1 VCDVVSGTLFAI
13 SATQQVAGHI
23 AGNKM
28 IRARNKAKLANFKLA
43 NQQYMANV
51 VTENAKWKNQVSDA
65 DIAIDNIFTAAQ
77 GRLQAQDLELEGLV
91 AGHVWN
97 KNELIRDMYKNEY
110 AGEQTGVTASRL
122 ASEDIRKTGLALTKS
137 LADVMLN
144 QDKAWVNKEIIR
156 NDADMNRRSQWR
168 EVWRSPVHGAAPR
181 APELERTKGAGGLL
195 VRLAVSAA
203 IAYAG
208 HKAGKAFGGSK
219 GGKDGAKGLLEGNA
233 KASELL
239 SQTTGSGTGGALGV
253 TFTKAGSTAVTQGGT
268 LATNFAAGGIPN
280 VTKVVDPNLIK
291 LGSDSLTIVPPEP
304 WVSTIMNQP
313 NPWLDAASFG
323 QPMDFL
329 RSSSSN
335 FWADNAQVFKTLQ
348 LQDAVQGGIFTPKDD
363 YDTTQLYAP
372 TFSPSIT
379 N

>member
-13 SATQQVAGHI
+13 SATQQVAGHV

-97 KNELIRDMYKNEY
+97 KNELIRDMYKTEY

-156 NDADMNRRSQWR
+156 NQADMDSRTQWR
-168 EVWRSPVHGAAPR
+168 QVWRSPVHGAAPR
-181 APELERTKGAGGLL
+181 APELEKTKGAGGLL

-203 IAYAG
+203 LAYAG

-219 GGKDGAKGLLEGNA
+219 GGKDAATGLIKGAGKGAE
-233 KASELL
+233 SL
-239 SQTTGSGTGGALGV
+239 SQIGAGVTQGAGV
-253 TFTKAGSTAVTQGGT
+253 TFTKGAEAMLQSGASTVSTAALDAVK
-268 LATNFAAGGIPN
+268 AVNPN
-280 VTKVVDPNLIK
+280 VLQ
-291 LGSDSLTIVPPEP
+291 LGSESITQSAGIGQNLLSTSYQVPF
-304 WVSTIMNQP
+304 SGGMNWTSGP
-313 NPWLDAASFG
+313 T
-323 QPMDFL
+323 
-329 RSSSSN
+329 SN
-335 FWADNAQVFKTLQ
+335 IFADNAQFFQRLQ
-348 LQDAVQGGIFTPKDD
+348 LYDAEKGGIFTPKDD
-363 YDTTQLYAP
+363 YDDEQLFGP
-372 TFSPSIT
+372 TLSPSIT
-379 N
+379 Y